1 MFWSC
6 NAVRHQKQH
15 PFRNKRNSFRSPSSS
30 VHCKYQYT
38 YNSVKVRIDRHVK
51 QFTVFALQCRSNVGH
66 ITDVIADVCHV
77 VDAQIENNRNRF
89 ASFGFVDFV
98 YKLSISCALKP
109 AKSLSTLLYFIPMA
123 GFDIFAELISFSIVR
138 LNTVA

>member
-38 YNSVKVRIDRHVK
+38 YNSVKVRILLLNSLTCASVRAP
-51 QFTVFALQCRSNVGH
+51 FPAF
-66 ITDVIADVCHV
+66 VI
-77 VDAQIENNRNRF
+77 I
-89 ASFGFVDFV
+89 
-98 YKLSISCALKP
+98 
-109 AKSLSTLLYFIPMA
+109 TLLIGLTDM
-123 GFDIFAELISFSIVR
+123 
-138 LNTVA
+138 